1 VATRDGGQGVTL
13 RQNPQGL
20 EPLVSVEVRCPD
32 CRGFGVTGALPDG
45 GDRCRTCGGSGVV
58 TASERMRDGREGE
71 TDD

>member
-1 VATRDGGQGVTL
+1 VTL

-32 CRGFGVTGALPDG
+32 CRGEGGFRWRVFDGSETGAEDG
-45 GDRCRTCGGSGVV
+45 ETCRTCGGSGVV
-58 TASERMRDGREGE
+58 AVDRRIRDGREGE